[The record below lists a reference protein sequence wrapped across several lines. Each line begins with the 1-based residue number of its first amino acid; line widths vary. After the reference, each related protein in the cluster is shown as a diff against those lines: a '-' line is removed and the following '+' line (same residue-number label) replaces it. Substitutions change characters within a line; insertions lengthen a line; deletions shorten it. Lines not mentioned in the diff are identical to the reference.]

1 MTSSTGRLTIEDTV
15 NKKKWKQKYVALGIG
30 NDMTEHRE
38 NLIMEFT
45 YIAYTYEVIENL
57 RCQM

>member
-1 MTSSTGRLTIEDTV
+1 MTSSTGRLTIEDPV
-15 NKKKWKQKYVALGIG
+15 NKKKWKQKYLALGIG

-45 YIAYTYEVIENL
+45 YKGTSEVIENL
-57 RCQM
+57 RCQI